1 MSEDRD
7 LLKEIAAIHGVG
19 VTPDDPLLIIQT
31 LNKRLMEDS
40 AKAQQE
46 ILDRYKEEIEALA
59 KRWSDEAKDKAEK
72 ILNAALDASQKMMAK
87 AVQEGGSSLA
97 AVVKKEIDGSI
108 KSAVRGIRGLVIAN
122 VIAAAITLVAAFLAL
137 WVRL

>member
-19 VTPDDPLLIIQT
+19 ISRDDPLLILQT

-40 AKAQQE
+40 AKIQQE
-46 ILDRYKEEIEALA
+46 MLERFKEEIEVLA
-59 KRWSDEAKDKAEK
+59 KRWSDEAKNKAEK
-72 ILNAALDASQKMMAK
+72 ILNAALDASQTMMAK
-87 AVQEGGSSLA
+87 AAQEGGSSVA
-97 AVVKKEIDGSI
+97 DVVYKEIEGSLNR
-108 KSAVRGIRGLVIAN
+108 AVRTGRGLVIAN

-137 WVRL
+137 WVRH

>member
-19 VTPDDPLLIIQT
+19 ISRDDPLLILQT

-40 AKAQQE
+40 AKIQQE
-46 ILDRYKEEIEALA
+46 MLERFKEEIEVLA
-59 KRWSDEAKDKAEK
+59 KRWSDEAKNKAEK
-72 ILNAALDASQKMMAK
+72 ILNAALDASQTMMAK
-87 AVQEGGSSLA
+87 AAQEGGSCVA
-97 AVVKKEIDGSI
+97 AVVNKEIEGSLNR
-108 KSAVRGIRGLVIAN
+108 AVRTGRGLVIAN

-137 WVRL
+137 WVRH